1 MMIGVAEQAAT
12 RIGRVLWADFVGRF
26 RQVVRDGVCVMGI
39 VAFCPNGHRVKVKDA
54 LAGRKG
60 VCPDCHSRFRIP
72 LESCTIPTA
81 RVLSLDADWAETL
94 PRAVILPADYV
105 FSKGVFSKGALS
117 KDAFSQGAR
126 EPERARGQERRDVDR
141 PHEPALH
148 PAIAEKPG
156 AEWRVAIPGGEPS
169 TPLTGSDMQ
178 AWLAAGRA
186 TGGEVVWRS
195 EWPDWVSIRLVF
207 PEFVPNA

>member
-1 MMIGVAEQAAT
+1 
-12 RIGRVLWADFVGRF
+12 
-26 RQVVRDGVCVMGI
+26 MGI

-72 LESCTIPTA
+72 LESCAIPTA
-81 RVLSLDADWAETL
+81 RVLSLDAAWAVTL
-94 PRAVILPADYV
+94 PRAVILPADYA
-105 FSKGVFSKGALS
+105 FSKGA
-117 KDAFSQGAR
+117 FSEGAN
-126 EPERARGQERRDVDR
+126 R
-141 PHEPALH
+141 PHQPALH
-148 PAIAEKPG
+148 PAIAEKPD

-169 TPLTGSDMQ
+169 ASLTGSDMQ

>member
-1 MMIGVAEQAAT
+1 MIGVVEQAAT

-60 VCPDCHSRFRIP
+60 VCPDCDARFRIP
-72 LESCTIPTA
+72 LESCAIPTA
-81 RVLSLDADWAETL
+81 RVLSLDAAWAETL

-117 KDAFSQGAR
+117 KDVFSQ
-126 EPERARGQERRDVDR
+126 RAR
-141 PHEPALH
+141 EPALH
-148 PAIAEKPG
+148 PAIAEKPD

-169 TPLTGSDMQ
+169 APLAGSDMQ

>member
-1 MMIGVAEQAAT
+1 
-12 RIGRVLWADFVGRF
+12 
-26 RQVVRDGVCVMGI
+26 MGI

-72 LESCTIPTA
+72 LESCQIPTA
-81 RVLSLDADWAETL
+81 RLLSLDANWAATL
-94 PRAVILPADYV
+94 PRAVILPVDHA
-105 FSKGVFSKGALS
+105 FSKGARAP
-117 KDAFSQGAR
+117 DRHATARHGAN
-126 EPERARGQERRDVDR
+126 R
-141 PHEPALH
+141 PHQPALH
-148 PAIAEKPG
+148 PAIAEKPD

-169 TPLTGSDMQ
+169 ASLTASDMQ
-178 AWLAAGRA
+178 AWLAAGQA

>member
-1 MMIGVAEQAAT
+1 
-12 RIGRVLWADFVGRF
+12 
-26 RQVVRDGVCVMGI
+26 MGI

-54 LAGRKG
+54 FAGRKG

-72 LESCTIPTA
+72 LESCAIPTA
-81 RVLSLDADWAETL
+81 RVLSLDAAWAATL
-94 PRAVILPADYV
+94 PRAVILPADH
-105 FSKGVFSKGALS
+105 VFSKGALS
-117 KDAFSQGAR
+117 KGAFSNGGFSKEA
-126 EPERARGQERRDVDR
+126 DR
-141 PHEPALH
+141 PHQPAMH
-148 PAIAEKPG
+148 PAIAEKPD

-169 TPLTGSDMQ
+169 ASLTGSDMQ

>member
-1 MMIGVAEQAAT
+1 
-12 RIGRVLWADFVGRF
+12 
-26 RQVVRDGVCVMGI
+26 MGI

-72 LESCTIPTA
+72 LESCPIPTA
-81 RVLSLDADWAETL
+81 RVLSLDAAWAETL
-94 PRAVILPADYV
+94 PRATILPADH
-105 FSKGVFSKGALS
+105 
-117 KDAFSQGAR
+117 AFSQGAFSKGAFSTEAR
-126 EPERARGQERRDVDR
+126 KPERAHGSERRDVDR

-169 TPLTGSDMQ
+169 APLSGADMQ

>member
-72 LESCTIPTA
+72 LESCPIPTA
-81 RVLSLDADWAETL
+81 RVLSLDAAWAETL
-94 PRAVILPADYV
+94 PRATILPADH
-105 FSKGVFSKGALS
+105 
-117 KDAFSQGAR
+117 AFSQGAFSKGGFSKESR
-126 EPERARGQERRDVDR
+126 
-141 PHEPALH
+141 EPALH